1 MVKRSLTWLAAGA
14 AAGVVV
20 VAALPSGATTT
31 AARTTYSYFLRP
43 GQSRTFN
50 VPGEVTRIDVAGAF
64 EGQATQTPR
73 SKVMS
78 ATVGYDG
85 NNHHLSWVG
94 TNSNGSTHAGDEST
108 SRTVARICGTTCAF
122 TIAKL
127 AIVTGPDRMTLVL
140 MKHAGTPVNFKV
152 NLWS

>member
-1 MVKRSLTWLAAGA
+1 MVKRSLAWLAAGA
-14 AAGVVV
+14 AAGAVV

-31 AARTTYSYFLRP
+31 AQTSYSYFLRP

-64 EGQATQTPR
+64 EGQAAQTPV

-78 ATVGYDG
+78 AIVGYDG
-85 NNHHLSWVG
+85 NNHHLSWIG

-108 SRTVARICGTTCAF
+108 SRTVARICGATCGF

-140 MKHAGTPVNFKV
+140 MKRAGTPVVFTV